1 MECNKV
7 DLYEY
12 FGVEKP
18 EGAICVLEY
27 CLHSESEEYYPGR
40 VHPAMISVAGGGYNG
55 MYELEGAPIGAAY
68 FGKGYQ
74 MFNLSYS
81 GRPLHYPTQLIEG
94 AMAVAYI
101 RKNAKQLRV
110 KPDAIAAAGFSAGGH
125 FVGMMGNLTGEP
137 EVTAA
142 LGEDAALSRPDAVIL
157 GYPVITA
164 GEYAHAYSMHNISG
178 GDAKLAEKLS
188 LQNCVSSSSS
198 PAFLWCTTDD
208 EQVPAQNTLLMAWAY
223 QQAGVPYTLHVYESG
238 PHGMGLANRLTTS
251 TFKTKAPDCVENHI
265 KPHMQTW
272 FDMSVTWLEQHGF
285 CVED

>member
-18 EGAICVLEY
+18 EGARCTLEY
-27 CLHSESEEYYPGR
+27 CLHSESEKYYPNR
-40 VHPAMISVAGGGYNG
+40 IHPAMISVAGGGYSDI
-55 MYELEGAPIGAAY
+55 YELEGAPISAAY

-74 MFNLSYS
+74 MFNLQYS
-81 GRPLHYPTQLIEG
+81 VAPLNYPTQLIEG

-101 RKNAKQLRV
+101 RKNAKKLRV
-110 KPDAIAAAGFSAGGH
+110 KPDSIAAAGFSAGGH

-137 EVTAA
+137 EVKAA
-142 LGEDAALSRPDAVIL
+142 LGEDAALARPDAVIL
-157 GYPVITA
+157 GYPVITS
-164 GEYAHAYSMHNISG
+164 GEYAHNGSIRNLTG
-178 GDAKLAEKLS
+178 GNAELAEKVS
-188 LQNCVSSSSS
+188 LEKCVTSASS
-198 PAFLWCTTDD
+198 PAFLWCTRDD
-208 EQVPAQNTLLMAWAY
+208 ELVPAQNTLLMALAY

-251 TFKTKAPDCVENHI
+251 TLKTPTPDNVNNHI
-265 KPHMQTW
+265 KPSMQTW

-285 CVED
+285 CVVD

>member
-12 FGVEKP
+12 FGIAKP
-18 EGAICVLEY
+18 EGARCVLEY
-27 CLHSESEEYYPGR
+27 CLHSESEKYYPGR
-40 VHPAMISVAGGGYNG
+40 VHPAMISVAGGGYSG
-55 MYELEGAPIGAAY
+55 IYELEGAPIGASY

-74 MFNLSYS
+74 MFNLQYS
-81 GRPLHYPTQLIEG
+81 VAPLHYPTQLIEG

-101 RKNAKQLRV
+101 RKNAKKLRV

-125 FVGMMGNLTGEP
+125 LVGMMGNLTGEP
-137 EVTAA
+137 EVKAA
-142 LGEDAALSRPDAVIL
+142 LGEDAALARPDAIIL
-157 GYPVITA
+157 GYPVITS
-164 GEYAHAYSMHNISG
+164 GEFAHKGSIRNLTG
-178 GDAKLAEKLS
+178 GDENLVEKIS
-188 LQNCVSSSSS
+188 LEKRVTSASC
-198 PAFLWCTTDD
+198 PAFLWCTQDD

-251 TFKTKAPDCVENHI
+251 TLKSMAPDCVENHI